1 MENAL
6 SWIRTIALVVVAVAV
21 IPLTSNQC
29 MEQAARKHNKAEAVR
44 LATLGRAAREAK
56 DPQLAVEAFSQASSA
71 DPLNNAYRVATL
83 EATVEMIIADGG
95 IINAGNAL
103 RLQARLAG
111 VLTRGEGDE
120 ARTLL
125 AFGRVLQYRGQAAEA
140 TERFKEAVKKAPK
153 LAEAHLL
160 LGDAQLKAGSLD
172 AAGASLSEALTHQE
186 SPLAHFALGQVRI
199 QQERWDDAVP
209 HLEKASKDLKNGK
222 ILFALGRVQWER
234 KRWKEASDALETA
247 LALDSTQAK
256 AHHMLGD
263 AWAQQKRPLL
273 AMGAYRLA
281 FERSRDLDAYKK
293 LGRAQGQLQL
303 WQRALETWGELR
315 ALLPADPEPHCHI
328 GAAAENLG
336 DMVTAKGAYKKCIT
350 IAGPKKEH
358 ATMVQQADLR
368 VKAIDE
374 MIAKAKKS
382 QKKKR
387 R

>member
-6 SWIRTIALVVVAVAV
+6 SWIRTIALVVVAVAA

-29 MEQAARKHNKAEAVR
+29 TEQAARKHNKAEAMR
-44 LATLGRAAREAK
+44 LAALGRAAREAK

-83 EATVEMIIADGG
+83 EATVEMVIADGG
-95 IINAGNAL
+95 VINAGNAL

-111 VLTRGEGDE
+111 VLTRGEGNE

-125 AFGRVLQYRGQAAEA
+125 AFGRVLQYRGQSAEA

-153 LAEAHLL
+153 LGEAHLL
-160 LGDAQLKAGSLD
+160 LGDALLKAGSLD

-209 HLEKASKDLKNGK
+209 HLEKASKALTYSDGK
-222 ILFALGRVQWER
+222 LYTRV
-234 KRWKEASDALETA
+234 SDALETA
-247 LALDSTQAK
+247 LALDSNQAK

-281 FERSRDLDAYKK
+281 FERSRDLEAYKK

-315 ALLPADPEPHCHI
+315 ALLPTDPEPHCHI

-336 DMVTAKGAYKKCIT
+336 DVVTAKGAYKKCIT

-374 MIAKAKKS
+374 MVAKAKKA
-382 QKKKR
+382 QKKKKR
-387 R
+387 